1 MKKPGRSMSTTD
13 RQHRYFSEEFKRKKV
28 SEIDNNTTTVS
39 EVSREYEVTRTAIYK
54 WKKKYSRHQKQGVRQ
69 IVEVKSDT
77 RRISA
82 LQEQVKELE
91 RQVGQKQIKIEILE
105 KTIELAEEDYGIE
118 IKKMEFSGPCSGSL
132 IARKPT
138 GGR

>member
-1 MKKPGRSMSTTD
+1 
-13 RQHRYFSEEFKRKKV
+13 V

-39 EVSREYEVTRTAIYK
+39 EVSREYEVTRTAIYN
-54 WKKKYSRHQKQGVRQ
+54 WIKKYSRHQKQGVRQ

-77 RRISA
+77 RKIIA

-105 KTIELAEEDYGIE
+105 KTIELAEEDFGIE
-118 IKKMEFSGPCSGSL
+118 IKKKESSVSCSGSL
-132 IARKPT
+132 ITRKPA

>member
-1 MKKPGRSMSTTD
+1 MKNPGRTMSTTE

-54 WKKKYSRHQKQGVRQ
+54 WKEKYSRHQKQGVRQ
-69 IVEVKSDT
+69 VVEVKSDT
-77 RRISA
+77 RRIQA

-91 RQVGQKQIKIEILE
+91 RQVGQKQMKIEILE
-105 KTIELAEEDYGIE
+105 KTIELAEEDLGID
-118 IKKMEFSGPCSGSL
+118 IKKKNSLMSCSGSS
-132 IARKPT
+132 ITGKPA